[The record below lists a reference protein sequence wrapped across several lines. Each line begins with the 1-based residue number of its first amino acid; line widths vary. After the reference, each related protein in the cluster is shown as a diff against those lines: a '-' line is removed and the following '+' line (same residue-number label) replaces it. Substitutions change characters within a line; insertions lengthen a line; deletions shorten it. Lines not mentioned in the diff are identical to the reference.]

1 MIKVESLTKR
11 YGKHIVI
18 NSINLE
24 INPGDCIGI
33 VGANG
38 CGKTTLLSI
47 LGGIQKQDSG
57 KILIDGE
64 VLDHNSA
71 LSRSISYVPQDNP
84 LINELTGRD
93 NLRLWYKGNR
103 LSFNKKL
110 NEGYLRTLGIDDYI
124 DKTVSKMSGGMKKR
138 LSIGIALLSDP
149 TVLIM
154 DEPSAALDITGK
166 YQIKNYM
173 KYFTHDLKGSIV
185 VASHDQNELSLCNK
199 LYLLKNG
206 ELKAISSKI
215 NDDALMKII

>member
-1 MIKVESLTKR
+1 MIKVESLTKK
-11 YGKHIVI
+11 YGKHIII

-138 LSIGIALLSDP
+138 LSIGIAL
-149 TVLIM
+149 
-154 DEPSAALDITGK
+154 
-166 YQIKNYM
+166 
-173 KYFTHDLKGSIV
+173 
-185 VASHDQNELSLCNK
+185 
-199 LYLLKNG
+199 
-206 ELKAISSKI
+206 
-215 NDDALMKII
+215 